1 MGHMLI
7 GLWRPI
13 HRVIH
18 LCFKYNVFVFFFRL
32 ESPTRSVKITAP
44 EGLDMMSSIGK
55 IDIKSLSD
63 LKLESKNK
71 AVSTYSACRVG
82 NRLQFHDR

>member
-13 HRVIH
+13 HCVIH
-18 LCFKYNVFVFFFRL
+18 LCFKYVFVFFFRL

-71 AVSTYSACRVG
+71 AVSTYSACLV
-82 NRLQFHDR
+82 HTIAVS